1 MRIERPKGFGLH
13 GEEGAVPSKQGP
25 PTLADVAASAGVS
38 IATVS
43 KVVNGRADVGP
54 GTRAR
59 VQSILQQ
66 HDYIGR
72 RSEPVE
78 HALRGGATVELVFHG
93 QLTSYSVEVLKGV
106 VEAATQAGATVAVS
120 LRPREMG
127 PGVKRSV
134 DWVRDVTTS
143 GRSAVIDVVDD
154 LRQGDLA
161 ALSRARLPLVVIDP
175 LRLPHRQVTSVG
187 TTNFSGGLTATQH
200 LISLGHR
207 RIAYLGSNA
216 AFAYNQ
222 ARMHGYRAGLEAEG
236 INVPTGYVRNVG
248 SRFEDGLAGGGALF
262 GLSKPPTAVFAV
274 TDECAAGVMEAARA
288 RGLQVPKDLS
298 VVGFDDTQ
306 ITRLLSPPLTSV
318 HQPLREMGVMA
329 LRTALR
335 LAAGETIDSHHVELA
350 TELVVRSSTAPP
362 AS

>member
-1 MRIERPKGFGLH
+1 MPGHSTKLLRAQGLSA
-13 GEEGAVPSKQGP
+13 EEGVVPSKQGP

-43 KVVNGRADVGP
+43 KVLNGRADVGP

-78 HALRGGATVELVFHG
+78 HALKGGATVELVFHG

-106 VEAATQAGATVAVS
+106 VEAATQSGVTVAVS

-127 PGVKRSV
+127 PGVKRSD
-134 DWVRDVTTS
+134 DWVRDVATS

-175 LRLPHRQVTSVG
+175 LTLPHRQVTSPGCTAIELASRRRASPSPPDMCATSDPVSR
-187 TTNFSGGLTATQH
+187 TGL
-200 LISLGHR
+200 
-207 RIAYLGSNA
+207 
-216 AFAYNQ
+216 
-222 ARMHGYRAGLEAEG
+222 
-236 INVPTGYVRNVG
+236 P
-248 SRFEDGLAGGGALF
+248 
-262 GLSKPPTAVFAV
+262 
-274 TDECAAGVMEAARA
+274 EAAYCLA
-288 RGLQVPKDLS
+288 FPS
-298 VVGFDDTQ
+298 
-306 ITRLLSPPLTSV
+306 
-318 HQPLREMGVMA
+318 HQPPSL
-329 LRTALR
+329 
-335 LAAGETIDSHHVELA
+335 
-350 TELVVRSSTAPP
+350 P
-362 AS
+362 

>member
-1 MRIERPKGFGLH
+1 
-13 GEEGAVPSKQGP
+13 VPSKERSS
-25 PTLADVAASAGVS
+25 TLADVAASAGVS

-43 KVVNGRADVGP
+43 KVLNGRADVGRE
-54 GTRAR
+54 TRAR

-66 HDYIGR
+66 HDYVGR
-72 RSEPVE
+72 RSEPVD
-78 HALRGGATVELVFHG
+78 HALKGATVELVFHG
-93 QLTSYSVEVLKGV
+93 QLSSYHVEVLRGV
-106 VEAATQAGATVAVS
+106 VEAATQVGATVAVS
-120 LRPREMG
+120 VRPRKLRPG
-127 PGVKRSV
+127 IKRSV
-134 DWVRDVTTS
+134 EWVREVTAS

-161 ALSRARLPLVVIDP
+161 ALTRARLPLVVIDP
-175 LRLPHRQVTSVG
+175 LRLPQRQVTSVG

-200 LISLGHR
+200 LISLGHQ

-222 ARMHGYRAGLEAEG
+222 ARLHGYRAALEAEG
-236 INVPTGYVRNVG
+236 IAVPSGYAANVG
-248 SRFEDGLAGGGALF
+248 SRFEDGLAGGGVL
-262 GLSKPPTAVFAV
+262 LSFAKPPTAIFAV
-274 TDECAAGVMEAARA
+274 TDECAAGVMEAARV

-298 VVGFDDTQ
+298 IVGFDDTP
-306 ITRLLSPPLTSV
+306 IARLLSPPLTTV
-318 HQPLREMGVMA
+318 HQPLREMGVVA

-335 LAAGETIDSHHVELA
+335 LAAGVTIDSHHVELA

>member
-1 MRIERPKGFGLH
+1 M
-13 GEEGAVPSKQGP
+13 PSKEGP

-43 KVVNGRADVGP
+43 KVLNGRADVGAE
-54 GTRAR
+54 TRAR

-72 RSEPVE
+72 RSEPTE
-78 HALRGGATVELVFHG
+78 HALKGLTIELVLHG
-93 QLTSYSVEVLKGV
+93 QVRSYHMEVLQGV

-120 LRPREMG
+120 VRPRKLG
-127 PGVKRSV
+127 PGIKRSV

-143 GRSAVIDVVDD
+143 GRSAIIDVVDD
-154 LRQGDLA
+154 LWQGDLA
-161 ALSRARLPLVVIDP
+161 ALSRARVPLVVIDP

-187 TTNFSGGLTATQH
+187 TTNFSGGLAATQH
-200 LISLGHR
+200 LISFGHH

-222 ARMHGYRAGLEAEG
+222 ARLHGYRAALEAEG
-236 INVPTGYVRNVG
+236 ITVPSGYVRNVG
-248 SRFEDGLAGGGALF
+248 SRFEDGLAGGGVLLS
-262 GLSKPPTAVFAV
+262 LSKPPTAIFAV

-306 ITRLLSPPLTSV
+306 IARLLSPPLTTV
-318 HQPLREMGVMA
+318 RQPLREMGLVA
-329 LRTALR
+329 LRTALG

-362 AS
+362 GELTAST

>member
-1 MRIERPKGFGLH
+1 MS
-13 GEEGAVPSKQGP
+13 SKEGP

-43 KVVNGRADVGP
+43 KVLNGRADVGAE
-54 GTRAR
+54 TRAR
-59 VQSILQQ
+59 VQSVLQR

-72 RSEPVE
+72 RSEPVN
-78 HALRGGATVELVFHG
+78 HTVKGATVELVFHG
-93 QLTSYSVEVLKGV
+93 RLNSYSMEVLHGV
-106 VEAATQAGATVAVS
+106 VEAASQVGASVAVS
-120 LRPREMG
+120 LRPRQFG
-127 PGVKRSV
+127 PGVKRSA
-134 DWVRDVTTS
+134 DWVRDVTKS

-154 LRQGDLA
+154 IRQGDLA
-161 ALSRARLPLVVIDP
+161 ALTRARLPLVVIDP
-175 LRLPHRQVTSVG
+175 LRLPQRQVTSVG

-200 LISLGHR
+200 LLSLGHQ

-222 ARMHGYRAGLEAEG
+222 ARLHGYRAALEAEG
-236 INVPTGYVRNVG
+236 ITVPSGYVRNVG
-248 SRFEDGLAGGGALF
+248 SRFEDGIAGGAALL
-262 GLSKPPTAVFAV
+262 GLPKPPSAIFAV

-298 VVGFDDTQ
+298 VVGFDDTP
-306 ITRLLSPPLTSV
+306 ISRLLSPPLTTV
-318 HQPLREMGVMA
+318 RQPLREMGVVA

-350 TELVVRSSTAPP
+350 TELIVRSSTAPP
-362 AS
+362 PNSPTAPSEGGAQGAA